1 MCPSTPPWRKKSW
14 PARQRA
20 ARGRAVPSPAGGKRP
35 RLPGRSG
42 WNQQRPEKGGF
53 VLTLRDGTAI
63 DLMECDT
70 DFRTYGYSYKGG
82 ELYIA
87 SFDVTFT
94 DLIALGEMESLSFCG
109 VDIPL
114 DFSGA

>member
-20 ARGRAVPSPAGGKRP
+20 AAPCRP
-35 RLPGRSG
+35 LPGESVPASQDALDG
-42 WNQQRPEKGGF
+42 TISALKKGGF

-70 DFRTYGYSYKGG
+70 DF
-82 ELYIA
+82 
-87 SFDVTFT
+87 
-94 DLIALGEMESLSFCG
+94 
-109 VDIPL
+109 
-114 DFSGA
+114 